1 MNVNEF
7 TSALLEETEKII
19 IGKRDT
25 IRKATMALLSGGN
38 VLFSDLPGCGKTT
51 LAKTIALATGLDFK
65 RVQFVSDMLPSDI
78 IGMRIY
84 NQKSG
89 EFELRKGPIVTNI
102 LLADEINRA
111 LPRTQSALLEAME
124 EKQATIDG
132 ERILL
137 PKPFIVLATENPVE
151 SESTFHLPI
160 AQMDRF
166 LISLSIG
173 YPDKDSEIEMLSK
186 LGDRTPYEEIKPIIT
201 KDEILGLQEEC
212 RNVYVSKS
220 LEEYIVSLVNATRGD
235 ARLKIGASP
244 RGSRL
249 LFQAAKTWAAMD
261 GRDYATA
268 NDVQD
273 IVYDVLS
280 HRLMLTS
287 AARYS
292 GTTEKDIIDDILSS
306 TDMKE
311 IPDSLYGK

>member
-1 MNVNEF
+1 MNVKEF

-19 IGKRDT
+19 IGKSDT
-25 IRKATMALLSGGN
+25 IRKSAMALLSGGN

-78 IGMRIY
+78 IGMRIF

-89 EFELRKGPIVTNI
+89 EFELREGPIMTNI

-132 ERILL
+132 ERIVL
-137 PKPFIVLATENPVE
+137 PEPFIVLATENPVE
-151 SESTFHLPI
+151 NESTFHLPI

-173 YPDKDSEIEMLSK
+173 YPDKDSEVKMLSK
-186 LGDRTPYEEIKPIIT
+186 LGDRTPYEEIRPIINR
-201 KDEILGLQEEC
+201 DEILGLQEEC
-212 RNVYVSKS
+212 RNVYVSKP
-220 LEEYIVSLVNATRGD
+220 LEEYIVSLVKATRED

-244 RGSRL
+244 RGSRS

-280 HRLMLTS
+280 HRIMLTS
-287 AARYS
+287 ASRYS